1 MTLAI
6 EPVVDVFDR
15 ATDRFAAQLERA
27 PAAAGARA
35 IPGMEW
41 TIEEV
46 AAHVLSGLR
55 AYGAM
60 GTGGP
65 SMWQSFDT
73 GPADNARMIAA
84 TPERDLATIA
94 AEVRTTAEGLR
105 EIFLDHGNGT
115 LTWHTGVQLPT
126 PVFAAIGCGELLLHG
141 RDIARGLGAS
151 WPIAPADAAVLAQGM
166 LEIGP
171 HFVDPNRA
179 RGVTRTY
186 ELRLR
191 HAPRYTFAFNDGT
204 VTVAASGTARAEC
217 RINAQP
223 LPFVLLAYGR
233 VSLWNPILKGQ
244 MLAWGRKPWLG
255 LQLPGL
261 LRKP

>member
-1 MTLAI
+1 MTLPI

-27 PAAAGARA
+27 PAGAGSRA

-41 TIEEV
+41 TVEEA

-55 AYGAM
+55 AYGVM

-73 GPADNARMIAA
+73 GPADNAIAIAA
-84 TPERDLATIA
+84 TPERDLIVIA
-94 AEVRTTAEGLR
+94 GEVRTAAKSLR
-105 EIFLDHGNGT
+105 EIFVEHDEGT
-115 LTWHTGVQLPT
+115 LVWQTGVLLPT

-141 RDIARGLGAS
+141 HDIAKGLGTA
-151 WPIAPADAAVLAQGM
+151 WPIAPTDAAVLAQGT
-166 LEIGP
+166 LEIAP
-171 HFVDPNRA
+171 YFVDPERA

-191 HAPRYTFAFNDGT
+191 QTPHYTLAFNDGT
-204 VTVAASGTARAEC
+204 VTIAASGAAHADC

-233 VSLWNPILKGQ
+233 VPMWNPIAKGQ
-244 MLAWGRKPWLG
+244 MVAWGRKPWLG